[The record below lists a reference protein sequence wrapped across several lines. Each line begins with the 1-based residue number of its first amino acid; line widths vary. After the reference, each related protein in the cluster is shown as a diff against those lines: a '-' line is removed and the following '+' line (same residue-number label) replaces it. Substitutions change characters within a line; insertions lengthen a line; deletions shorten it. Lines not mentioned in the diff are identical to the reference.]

1 MNQRARPL
9 VFALLC
15 GSFLIA
21 PALSEPAKPCAAIKD
36 DAERLKCYDAA
47 AVAKPSAPKTDPTIA
62 KARAII
68 LQQLKDRDSAKFE
81 GIVKRPE
88 AVCGFVNA
96 KNSMGG
102 YTGRKMFVYLIK
114 PNRGWILE
122 VSMPDAAEAI
132 AAAETHCTGVPG
144 F

>member
-1 MNQRARPL
+1 MRTAI
-9 VFALLC
+9 FALSIGLAA
-15 GSFLIA
+15 A
-21 PALSEPAKPCAAIKD
+21 PGAAIAQNCATVTD
-36 DAERLKCYDAA
+36 DKERLACYDKAA
-47 AVAKPSAPKTDPTIA
+47 KTAPPKSDPIIS
-62 KARAII
+62 KARAVIT
-68 LQQLKDRDSAKFE
+68 QQLKDRDSAKFE

-122 VSMPDAAEAI
+122 AGMDDSAAAISAAEAN
-132 AAAETHCTGVPG
+132 CTGVPG